1 MELDKQDLQWIVRCL
16 PKDVRKLLKSHLPR
30 LTVAGGFIRALIA
43 REKPSDVDI
52 FAPSVEAATTGAEML
67 APQGEVYDI
76 KNHRSKES
84 EWTGKIIKTKN
95 ALTIPRDDITVQF
108 ITRWTFD
115 KVEDLLASF
124 DFTIAAAAVWCDAD
138 GWHSQCD
145 DKFYIDLAARRLV
158 YRSPQRNEDAG
169 GSMLRVLK
177 FYQRGYRMP
186 LESLAA
192 VTGRLVRGVDWGR
205 IHACPADEQEAQ
217 LAKVLTGLL
226 VAVDPNTVNPL
237 GRLMD
242 DEDMQTDPVGEDT
255 QLA

>member
-52 FAPSVEAATTGAEML
+52 FAPSVEAATAAAKVL
-67 APQGEVYDI
+67 APDWVVSLVPSI
-76 KNHRSKES
+76 V
-84 EWTGKIIKTKN
+84 IKTKN